1 MSRRIKM
8 MCLVLFLAGCGT
20 NTPTDSQG
28 ASATT
33 FVSDAD
39 DSSAHLAST
48 AVVSP
53 QEETNWQW
61 VGDDTLGYIRIPQ
74 QWEEV
79 TQGVSETGL
88 QYAAPPREGATAMVT
103 LETIWPTKEALRDTS
118 QSQYQLVA
126 KALASYWVEQTSEA
140 AVTVKNTTVS
150 GLPAQQ
156 LTVSLE
162 AYQETLMIWV
172 FQAPEL
178 QFVYYVAVEGDAPEL
193 AQTAQQIVRS
203 WSLTESDE

>member
-1 MSRRIKM
+1 
-8 MCLVLFLAGCGT
+8 
-20 NTPTDSQG
+20 
-28 ASATT
+28 
-33 FVSDAD
+33 
-39 DSSAHLAST
+39 
-48 AVVSP
+48 
-53 QEETNWQW
+53 
-61 VGDDTLGYIRIPQ
+61 
-74 QWEEV
+74 
-79 TQGVSETGL
+79 
-88 QYAAPPREGATAMVT
+88 MVT

-126 KALASYWVEQTSEA
+126 KALASYWVEQTNEA